1 MTVGYTIYRL
11 CFDEIKLCIN
21 TVYTLCAVNSQTQ
34 LAHTHFLKVVN
45 TLSLGP
51 SRTQAAHQI

>member
-21 TVYTLCAVNSQTQ
+21 TVYTLCAMNSQTQ

-45 TLSLGP
+45 TLS
-51 SRTQAAHQI
+51 